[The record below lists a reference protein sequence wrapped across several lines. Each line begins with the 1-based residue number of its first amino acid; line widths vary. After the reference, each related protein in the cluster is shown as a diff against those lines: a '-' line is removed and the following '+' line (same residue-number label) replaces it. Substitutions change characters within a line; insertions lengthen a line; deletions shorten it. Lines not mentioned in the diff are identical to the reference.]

1 MLLGYLLGLEEGKSS
16 ERERI
21 ESESRRQKEEQLTA
35 LKEQYMLGLL
45 MPVRGQDSF
54 KVVVRD
60 TTLFKFSM
68 VKELLKRIES
78 PVKYFKYYTVGST
91 HVLEGYSTDTGEYD
105 SYRKIELKQ
114 NALFSVVTISLLIS
128 AYFLNGYVLHLENK
142 NLILLVLYIMF
153 SISFPVTVGGLS
165 TLLLIPQ
172 KDETI
177 IGYDKL

>member
-21 ESESRRQKEEQLTA
+21 ESEARMQKEEQLTA

-54 KVVVRD
+54 KVVIRD

-78 PVKYFKYYTVGST
+78 PVKYFKYYTIGKT
-91 HVLEGYSTDTGEYD
+91 HVLEGYSSDIGEYE
-105 SYRKIELKQ
+105 SYKKIELKQ
-114 NALFSVVTISLLIS
+114 NALFSIVSISLFIL

-142 NLILLVLYIMF
+142 NLILLTLYIMF
-153 SISFPVTVGGLS
+153 SISFPITVGGLAS
-165 TLLLIPQ
+165 LILFPQ
-172 KDETI
+172 RDETI